1 MAKES
6 IKIELN
12 EEDIKKMV
20 AEKYN
25 LDIEKTTIRISHY
38 AGDRREPKSTSIT
51 VTGQKIIV

>member
-1 MAKES
+1 MVKES

-12 EEDIKKMV
+12 EDDIKKMV

-25 LDIEKTTIRISHY
+25 LDIEKTTIRIIHY

-51 VTGQKIIV
+51 VTGEK

>member
-6 IKIELN
+6 IKIEFN
-12 EEDIKKMV
+12 EDDIKKMV
-20 AEKYN
+20 AENYN

-38 AGDRREPKSTSIT
+38 AGDRREPKSTSII